1 VTDKVTLGANGLYMS
16 RVYGGYAAGL
26 DTGGNVVR
34 TLARYVPGYWRFDAN
49 ASVQITPRFGLQVN
63 VNNLFDKR
71 YYDKAFASHFASQ
84 AAGRTAIL
92 TANVKL

>member
-1 VTDKVTLGANGLYMS
+1 MS
-16 RVYGGYAAGL
+16 KVYGGYGAAVS
-26 DTGGNVVR
+26 GGTVTK

-49 ASVQITPRFGLQVN
+49 ATLQVTPRFSLQAN

-71 YYDKAFASHFASQ
+71 YYDKAYASHFASQ

-92 TANVKL
+92 TANVKF

>member
-1 VTDKVTLGANGLYMS
+1 MS
-16 RVYGGYAAGL
+16 KVYGGYGAGIA
-26 DTGGNVVR
+26 DGVVTK
-34 TLARYVPGYWRFDAN
+34 TLARYVPSFWRFDAN
-49 ASVQITPRFGLQVN
+49 ATFQVTPRFSLQAN

-71 YYDKAFASHFASQ
+71 YYDKAYNSHFASQ